1 MAKRKPTATQRLRK
15 LVQQQVRR
23 MENRGYRID
32 TELKEKIKTGKYQTL
47 QSIRKN
53 KYAKLYE
60 GSSAEIDTNIVSGRR
75 YRQYER
81 KVSAEKAARTRR
93 QNRTKKWKQ
102 EPYKSPI
109 RESAEE
115 RALRESEHEDIY
127 GYDEEYEEGDYG
139 YDEDWTEEDERS
151 YQRWKEKRDREYF
164 GEDYGTDHEEQQEW
178 EETRAK
184 QDEADLTFANAID
197 EGQVMYQ
204 NILDLMDKFPVEARN
219 SLYKGLESEIRQFGL
234 DMVMAAMAYAPM
246 DLVQEAQNIIFSSA
260 GGDRVNAHKAFV
272 NFFDAITGTIRNIQD
287 SMGIGAVMDQMT
299 DMSEL

>member
-81 KVSAEKAARTRR
+81 KVSAEKAVQTRR

-102 EPYKSPI
+102 EAQKNPI

-115 RALRESEHEDIY
+115 RTLREPEYEDVS
-127 GYDEEYEEGDYG
+127 GYDEEEWTDADEEAYQSWKRRRQE
-139 YDEDWTEEDERS
+139 YYNDEDYESDWEE
-151 YQRWKEKRDREYF
+151 QHREP
-164 GEDYGTDHEEQQEW
+164 EQQEW

-184 QDEADLTFANAID
+184 QDEADLTLANAID
-197 EGQVMYQ
+197 EGQVMYR
-204 NILDLMDKFPVEARN
+204 NILDLMEKFPREGRN
-219 SLYKGLESEIRQFGL
+219 LLYQGLESEIRQYGL
-234 DMVMAAMAYAPM
+234 DMVMAGMAYAPM
-246 DLVQEAQNIIFSSA
+246 DVVQEAQNIIFYT
-260 GGDRVNAHKAFV
+260 GDKDSTHRALV
-272 NFFDAITGTIRNIQD
+272 NFFDNITGTIRTIQD
-287 SMGIGAVMDQMT
+287 SMGIGAVLDQMT

>member
-60 GSSAEIDTNIVSGRR
+60 GSSAEIDTNIVSGKRF
-75 YRQYER
+75 RQYER
-81 KVSAEKAARTRR
+81 KVSAEKAVETRR
-93 QNRTKKWKQ
+93 ENAERRRIERKAK
-102 EPYKSPI
+102 EAYDSGY
-109 RESAEE
+109 READIDTFD
-115 RALRESEHEDIY
+115 ED
-127 GYDEEYEEGDYG
+127 EYEET
-139 YDEDWTEEDERS
+139 EWTEADERS
-151 YQRWKEKRDREYF
+151 FQRWKEKRDREYF
-164 GEDYGTDHEEQQEW
+164 GEDYEPDLEEQQEW

-197 EGQVMYQ
+197 EGQVMYR
-204 NILDLMDKFPVEARN
+204 NILDLMEKFPREGRN
-219 SLYKGLESEIRQFGL
+219 LLYQGLESEIRQYGL
-234 DMVMAAMAYAPM
+234 DMVMAGMAYAPM
-246 DLVQEAQNIIFSSA
+246 DVVQEAQNIIFYT
-260 GGDRVNAHKAFV
+260 GDKDSTHRALV
-272 NFFDAITGTIRNIQD
+272 NFFDNITGTIRTIQD
-287 SMGIGAVMDQMT
+287 SMGIGAVLDQMT

>member
-60 GSSAEIDTNIVSGRR
+60 GSSAEIDTNIVSGKRF
-75 YRQYER
+75 RQYER
-81 KVSAEKAARTRR
+81 KVSAEKAVQTRR
-93 QNRTKKWKQ
+93 QNRTKKWK
-102 EPYKSPI
+102 EEAYKSPI

-115 RALRESEHEDIY
+115 RALRESEHEDVS
-127 GYDEEYEEGDYG
+127 GYDEEEWTDADEEAYQSWKRRNQDY
-139 YDEDWTEEDERS
+139 YNDEDYELDWEE
-151 YQRWKEKRDREYF
+151 QHREP
-164 GEDYGTDHEEQQEW
+164 EQQEW

-184 QDEADLTFANAID
+184 QDEADLTLANAID
-197 EGQVMYQ
+197 EGQVMYR
-204 NILDLMDKFPVEARN
+204 NILDLMEKFPREGRN
-219 SLYKGLESEIRQFGL
+219 LLYQGLESEIRQYGL
-234 DMVMAAMAYAPM
+234 DMVMAGMAYAPM
-246 DLVQEAQNIIFSSA
+246 DVVQEAQNIIFYT
-260 GGDRVNAHKAFV
+260 GDKDSTHRALV
-272 NFFDAITGTIRNIQD
+272 NFFDNITGTIRTIQD
-287 SMGIGAVMDQMT
+287 STGIGAVLDQMT